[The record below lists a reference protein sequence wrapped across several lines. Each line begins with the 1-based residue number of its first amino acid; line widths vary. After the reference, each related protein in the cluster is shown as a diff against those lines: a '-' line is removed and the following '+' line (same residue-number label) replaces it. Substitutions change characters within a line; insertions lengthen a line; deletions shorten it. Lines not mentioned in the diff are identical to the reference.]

1 MAQNS
6 DEHPVSPW
14 AWPGEWVREEKFWR
28 DIGARVLAG
37 VVTAAIVYVGALV
50 LGYLHTPEVGAGV
63 MIVLIGAGA
72 LILGSSGAAVL
83 LGMRTRSRSGARA
96 IGRVLIGTLLI
107 VLAIALVIGGLVDLL
122 RP

>member
-1 MAQNS
+1 MAENS
-6 DEHPVSPW
+6 EERPVAPW

-72 LILGSSGAAVL
+72 LLLGSSGAAVL
-83 LGMRTRSRSGARA
+83 LGMRTRSRSGAHA
-96 IGRVLIGTLLI
+96 VGRVLIGTLLI
-107 VLAIALVIGGLVDLL
+107 VLAVALVIGGIVDLV